1 MDEIRNLEEESEK
14 ELEEMKQK
22 HNEQKLGN
30 FNSVYNL
37 FIFLTKITQTT
48 VI

>member
-22 HNEQKLGN
+22 HNEQKLVK
-30 FNSVYNL
+30 FQFSY
-37 FIFLTKITQTT
+37 
-48 VI
+48 